1 MNTTEKFIRAIISRK
16 SETYTQNGG
25 YYKVYSTPK
34 FTINFLGEKTHLR
47 LTLTADIKGSV
58 EKKVMVYQTA
68 SFSSPGKIY
77 KLSEFVERYNL
88 DSYRVEEVI
97 NQITSSLVHT
107 KEEIQEYRSLELSVM
122 RQLSEAGFL

>member
-1 MNTTEKFIRAIISRK
+1 METTKKFIRAISKK
-16 SETYTQNGG
+16 SEISTLNGG

-34 FTINFLGEKTHLR
+34 FTINLGEKIHLR
-47 LTLTADIKGSV
+47 LTLRAAIDGTIQKEVA
-58 EKKVMVYQTA
+58 VYQTA
-68 SFSSPGKIY
+68 SFSSAGKIY
-77 KLSEFVERYNL
+77 KLSDFVERYNL

-107 KEEIQEYRSLELSVM
+107 KEEIQEYRSLELSAM